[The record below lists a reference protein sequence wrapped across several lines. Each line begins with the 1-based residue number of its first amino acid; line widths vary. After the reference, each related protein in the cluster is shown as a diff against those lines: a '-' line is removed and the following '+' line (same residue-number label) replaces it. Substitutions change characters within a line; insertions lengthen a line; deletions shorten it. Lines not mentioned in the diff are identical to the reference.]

1 MKRYVVV
8 NQQGDTFAHQHIEEG
23 RVMHSAST
31 ASEEP
36 IVRIIM
42 SGFDSPL
49 LAALEYPGSNEG
61 IRLFMLQTWQ
71 TDTDKG
77 KAQACTT
84 VKEVKAPRITLE
96 EKLGFFVSAALEVY
110 KNRDFKKWA
119 REWLSDE
126 DRSAESAHA
135 VYDEL
140 EKEKEAMAALGEL
153 AAWGESAGS
162 DAEEMEAHEAAEKLA
177 FEVTKLVALASVEP
191 DSEQVFEIIDRLNEE
206 VKQLGKKID
215 LVKLAEEIH
224 SA

>member
-23 RVMHSAST
+23 RVMHSANT
-31 ASEEP
+31 GSEEP

-71 TDTDKG
+71 TEADKSNP
-77 KAQACTT
+77 QACTT
-84 VKEVKAPRITLE
+84 VKEVEAPSISLE

-119 REWLSDE
+119 RKWLSGE
-126 DRSAESAHA
+126 DRSADSART
-135 VYDEL
+135 VYEEL

-162 DAEEMEAHEAAEKLA
+162 DGEEIESLEAAEKLA
-177 FEVTKLVALASVEP
+177 FDVTKLVAMVTVEP
-191 DSEQVFEIIDRLNEE
+191 DSGQVYEIIDQLNGE
-206 VKQLGKKID
+206 VKKLSERID

>member
-23 RVMHSAST
+23 RVMHSANT
-31 ASEEP
+31 GSEEP

-49 LAALEYPGSNEG
+49 LAALEYPGSNNG

-71 TDTDKG
+71 TDVDKG
-77 KAQACTT
+77 NAQACTT
-84 VKEVKAPRITLE
+84 VKEVEAPSVSLE

-110 KNRDFKKWA
+110 KDRDFKKWA
-119 REWLSDE
+119 RKWLSGE
-126 DRSAESAHA
+126 DRSADSART

-140 EKEKEAMAALGEL
+140 EKEREAMATLGDL
-153 AAWGESAGS
+153 AAWGESTAS
-162 DAEEMEAHEAAEKLA
+162 DSEEMETHEAAEKLA
-177 FEVTKLVALASVEP
+177 FDVTKLVAMSTVEP
-191 DSEQVFEIIDRLNEE
+191 DSEQVFEIIDQLNRE
-206 VKQLGKKID
+206 VKRLSKKID